1 MSDFDESYD
10 DTEELASYNEQDDEQ
25 STFKDFE
32 DISLENNFQEE
43 NDNNSTKHSFDSNT
57 LEAVKTE
64 KTIITPNDTNIHK
77 AIETFQDLAQL
88 VFDLQHISVQ
98 ARAEN
103 EKLFELSKKNKV
115 ILENLEGK
123 EKLLISLEKV
133 TNHLS
138 KILSSSSN
146 IEQAVLNI
154 PTNLSDYYTLLKEQI
169 KQENS
174 IYKKEFEK
182 LIISLS
188 SNIDMDLLSKNFNKK
203 FSSMIEN
210 SGIDHVKAS
219 VDELTK
225 ISKEINS
232 AIATLSDKD
241 SGLMQNFSD
250 STTLLN
256 TNLKNFNLEIDKTF
270 KKTKIANYILIGL
283 SSFILSS
290 FIVFLFLNTYFN
302 NKIESVISQKRDSIY
317 NYYKNKIDILESENR
332 AYQDFLKKYNT
343 DKDSF
348 GFSYFNDTNKPYLY
362 FKKNLKSFEHDD
374 KIYIPIQ

>member
-1 MSDFDESYD
+1 MSDFDESYEG
-10 DTEELASYNEQDDEQ
+10 EELPPYNHEDDAEHDFND
-25 STFKDFE
+25 FKD
-32 DISLENNFQEE
+32 ISMENNFQEE

-64 KTIITPNDTNIHK
+64 KTIVTPNDTNIHK

-88 VFDLQHISVQ
+88 VFDMQHISVQ

-123 EKLLISLEKV
+123 EKLLNSLEKV
-133 TNHLS
+133 TNHLA

-188 SNIDMDLLSKNFNKK
+188 STIDMDLLSKNFNKK

-210 SGIDHVKAS
+210 SGIEHVKDS

-232 AIATLSDKD
+232 AITTLSDKD
-241 SGLMQNFSD
+241 NGLMQNFSE

-317 NYYKNKIDILESENR
+317 NHYKNKIDILESENR

-343 DKDSF
+343 DKNSF
-348 GFSYFNDTNKPYLY
+348 GFSYFNDTNLS
-362 FKKNLKSFEHDD
+362 LIH
-374 KIYIPIQ
+374 I